1 MSYENPAAYFSAA
14 DAMAARGSRRRN
26 TAGSLADFISKR
38 QQRIGALKAS
48 RKQNREQKASNFWE
62 EYQNSIADLDKM
74 KSSLT
79 RGMSGK
85 KNDARDIEVLAFNN
99 QITAQLS
106 KIGKELSA
114 KLGGPDGDDMT
125 EQEIQQLIGSSL
137 GRVKK
142 LHETIT
148 HFTAAA
154 DEYYSAPKDGKSN
167 AILSSSNP
175 ELQMLFDKLEDDK
188 INLLINE
195 DENGDY
201 NFIPLSKNLKLKNTD
216 LQDPSLDVDG
226 DGQISPQEKL
236 DYVTQWAS
244 DPTNDVY
251 TTDPTTGE
259 ISYNH
264 EESIGPINASGIAT
278 KFKKGDKA
286 TYFNTI
292 GDLKTLHKDF
302 DQAFNAWW
310 QIHGNSIQQVSPQTT
325 VDSKSGKITKTE
337 VVPSDFRPSDE
348 TVKGSMASVK
358 PSDQRFNN
366 LAQVEALLDSPAGE
380 ELFQAF
386 LGSPTLESDLAGWLQ
401 EDVDLEGKTLDD
413 IQTMLRLQLT
423 DRVLNYNIGRPLEE
437 SVDNTKVAQSATP
450 IKQ

>member
-48 RKQNREQKASNFWE
+48 RKQNREQKASGFWQ

-85 KNDARDIEVLAFNN
+85 KNEARELEILAFNN
-99 QITAQLS
+99 QITAQLA

-114 KLGGPDGDDMT
+114 KLGGPEGDDMT

-154 DEYYSAPKDGKSN
+154 DEYYNAPKDGRSN

-175 ELQMLFDKLEDDK
+175 ELQMLFDKLQDDE
-188 INLLINE
+188 INLVINE
-195 DENGDY
+195 DESGDF
-201 NFIPLSKNLKLKNTD
+201 NFIPLSKSVGIKNTD
-216 LQDPSLDVDG
+216 YVDFDN
-226 DGQISPQEKL
+226 DGQISPEEKL
-236 DYVTQWAS
+236 EAVQQFMS
-244 DPTNDVY
+244 DPANDVY
-251 TTDPTTGE
+251 KIDPNGE

-264 EESIGPINASGIAT
+264 VETIGPINASGIAAN
-278 KFKKGDKA
+278 FKKGDKA

-310 QIHGNSIQQVSPQTT
+310 QTHGNSIQQISPS
-325 VDSKSGKITKTE
+325 DDGKT
-337 VVPSDFRPSDE
+337 VVPSDFRPRDE

-366 LAQVEALLDSPAGE
+366 LAQVEALLASPAGE

-401 EDVDLEGKTLDD
+401 EDIDLEGKTLQEMQD
-413 IQTMLRLQLT
+413 MLQLQLT
-423 DRVLNYNIGRPLEE
+423 DRVLNYNLGRPLEE
-437 SVDNTKVAQSATP
+437 SVDNTKVAQTATP
-450 IKQ
+450 IQQ